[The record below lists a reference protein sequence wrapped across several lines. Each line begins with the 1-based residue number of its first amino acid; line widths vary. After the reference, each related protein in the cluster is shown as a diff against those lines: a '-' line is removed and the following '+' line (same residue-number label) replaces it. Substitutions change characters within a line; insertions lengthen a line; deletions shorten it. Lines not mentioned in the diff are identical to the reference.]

1 MTEDQ
6 LSQRDA
12 IQQALNDP
20 NVQKYLGMLR
30 QAEGTAQYADP
41 YRVAGGGSVT
51 LPDLSQ
57 YRRIPWNFTDKSG
70 KKDKST
76 AAGAYQ
82 FINDTWNGAASALG
96 LGDFS
101 PRSQDMAAVWLLQ
114 KNGSLADVMAGDFQ
128 SAVQKDNKTW
138 ASLPGSPYNQRT
150 RLPEQIS
157 SALGAPGAVAMPELP
172 TNMVQLTPD
181 TVAQGTGKHEVDQLL
196 RISNAPGIPDPM
208 KIRLAQ
214 TQEAINVAEPEL
226 ARADNLLGLD
236 DDLPKMFDADLRRV
250 LEAA

>member
-51 LPDLSQ
+51 LPDLGQ
-57 YRRIPWNFTDKSG
+57 YRRIPWGFTDKSG

-82 FINDTWNGAASALG
+82 FINDTWNGAAS
-96 LGDFS
+96 
-101 PRSQDMAAVWLLQ
+101 W
-114 KNGSLADVMAGDFQ
+114 N
-128 SAVQKDNKTW
+128 
-138 ASLPGSPYNQRT
+138 
-150 RLPEQIS
+150 
-157 SALGAPGAVAMPELP
+157 
-172 TNMVQLTPD
+172 
-181 TVAQGTGKHEVDQLL
+181 
-196 RISNAPGIPDPM
+196 
-208 KIRLAQ
+208 
-214 TQEAINVAEPEL
+214 
-226 ARADNLLGLD
+226 
-236 DDLPKMFDADLRRV
+236 
-250 LEAA
+250 

>member
-1 MTEDQ
+1 MTDDQ
-6 LSQRDA
+6 NSQRDA

-51 LPDLSQ
+51 LPDLQ
-57 YRRIPWNFTDKSG
+57 AYRRIPWNFTDKSG
-70 KKDKST
+70 KRDKST

-96 LGDFS
+96 LNDFS

-114 KNGSLADVMAGDFQ
+114 KSGSLGDVMAGDFQ
-128 SAVQKDNKTW
+128 SAVAKDNKTW
-138 ASLPGSPYNQRT
+138 ASLPGSPYNQKT
-150 RLPEQIS
+150 RSPEQIS
-157 SALGAPGAVAMPELP
+157 SALGAPGAVAMPEMP
-172 TNMVQLTPD
+172 SNMVQLTPD
-181 TVAQGTGKHEVDQLL
+181 TMATGTGKQEVDQLL
-196 RISNAPGIPDPM
+196 QISRQPDISDPM

-214 TQEAINVAEPEL
+214 AQQAISLAEPAL
-226 ARADNLLGLD
+226 AKAENLMGT
-236 DDLPKMFDADLRRV
+236 DDLPTMFDADLRRV